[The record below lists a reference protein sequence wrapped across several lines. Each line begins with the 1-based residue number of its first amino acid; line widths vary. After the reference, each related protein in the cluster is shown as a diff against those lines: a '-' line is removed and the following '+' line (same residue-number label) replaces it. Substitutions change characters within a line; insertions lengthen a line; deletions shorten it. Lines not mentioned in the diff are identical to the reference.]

1 MIHWEL
7 SISVADKVATT
18 QNNFCWDGI
27 IIGKKKTLRQTLKKL
42 GSWDPKSRGTFHKIP
57 EVRNI

>member
-27 IIGKKKTLRQTLKKL
+27 IIGKKNTTTADAQKN
-42 GSWDPKSRGTFHKIP
+42 WDPGILDLEEHFIKSLK
-57 EVRNI
+57 

>member
-27 IIGKKKTLRQTLKKL
+27 IIGKKKNTTADAQKTGIL
-42 GSWDPKSRGTFHKIP
+42 GS
-57 EVRNI
+57 